1 MSDKA
6 HDISLEQAKE
16 LVSLLEEG
24 KQQQANQLLEDVYN
38 RSNDKLFTSVG
49 QLTRDLH
56 EALQDFQLDPRI
68 VQMTEDIFLTRKT
81 VYSTSFKKQKT
92 PLIGQWTR

>member
-6 HDISLEQAKE
+6 HDISLEQAQE

-38 RSNDKLFTSVG
+38 RRNDKLFTSVV

-56 EALQDFQLDPRI
+56 ETLQDFNW
-68 VQMTEDIFLTRKT
+68 
-81 VYSTSFKKQKT
+81 TSHCADD
-92 PLIGQWTR
+92 RR

>member
-1 MSDKA
+1 MSDNA

-16 LVSLLEEG
+16 LVALLEDG

-38 RSNDKLFTSVG
+38 RRNDKLFTSVG

-56 EALQDFQLDPRI
+56 EALQDFQVDPRI
-68 VQMTEDIFLTRKT
+68 VQMTQPLTKR
-81 VYSTSFKKQKT
+81 
-92 PLIGQWTR
+92 